1 MRTLTLAILLF
12 TLPAHGW
19 YICHVAPDSDGD
31 GVDDPF
37 DNCPALA
44 NPNQADHDY
53 DHIGDACDPL
63 VDMDE
68 DGAAD
73 ATDNC
78 PWKFNPTQADQ
89 DGDSLGDACDNC
101 PGHPNP
107 GQADASWNSLG
118 DACDFVAD
126 ADADGLVDANDRC
139 PTVAVDGTNH
149 DDPDGDGLG
158 NACDNCPSLA
168 NPQQE
173 DANWDGTG
181 DLCQGGLDQDGDGHP
196 DGQDNCPNHW
206 NQGQAN
212 TDGDAPGDACD
223 NCPSL
228 TNPDQ
233 ADADFDFVG
242 DACDDA
248 DNDGVLDIVDNCPTE
263 PNADQLDD
271 DQDGIG
277 QACDICDLIPNPDQ
291 LDPDCDQ
298 LGLECDSLEDRDGD
312 SIADDVDNC
321 PTLFTN
327 QPEADGDNDGLGD
340 ACDNCPAV
348 ANADQLDTDWT
359 QGGDACVPPD
369 RDQDGVA
376 DGADNCPQWPWGNP
390 DQLDT
395 DGDGVGDICDNC
407 PADANPRVDPP
418 GPGMLA
424 QPDQDWDGM
433 GDACDAD
440 ADGDGW
446 TGEDNCPT
454 IANATQQDVD
464 GDGVG
469 DACDTCVRRGNAD
482 QADGDSD
489 GLGDACDSGGP
500 TADLSVGW
508 QFYAGSVAALV
519 DFGGGLDAIQQM
531 VPAPRSVLRADPFGL
546 YPDHRVP
553 PGPDVLPSAIDGN
566 SLIARATACGASV
579 FSPGDAPLPQAHIDL
594 LEPGTWFVLHER
606 QRIFAVVDVQGGA
619 ARWMTW
625 TVPELT
631 TAGSSV
637 RVSAPAPSVDL
648 GYFLAHF
655 ECGGP
660 Q

>member
-1 MRTLTLAILLF
+1 MRALILASALF
-12 TLPAHGW
+12 ALPAHAW

-31 GVDDPF
+31 GRDDPW

-44 NPNQADHDY
+44 NANQADHDY

-68 DGAAD
+68 DEAAD

-89 DGDSLGDACDNC
+89 DGDGRGDACDNC

-107 GQADASWNSLG
+107 GQADASWNGVG

-126 ADADGLVDANDRC
+126 ADADGLVDARDRC

-168 NPQQE
+168 NPLQE
-173 DANWDGTG
+173 DGNWNAIG
-181 DLCQGGLDQDGDGHP
+181 DLCEGGLDGDGDGQT
-196 DGQDNCPNHW
+196 DALDNCPNHY
-206 NQGQAN
+206 NPGQAN
-212 TDGDAPGDACD
+212 ADGDAPGDACD

-248 DNDGVLDIVDNCPTE
+248 DSDGVLDINDNCPTE
-263 PNADQLDD
+263 PNADQF
-271 DQDGIG
+271 DGDEDG
-277 QACDICDLIPNPDQ
+277 VGEACDVCDLIPNPDQ
-291 LDPDCDQ
+291 VDPDCDQ

-312 SIADDVDNC
+312 NIADDVDNC

-327 QPEADGDNDGLGD
+327 QPEPDGDQDGLGD

-348 ANADQLDTDWT
+348 ANPDQLDTDWT
-359 QGGDACVPPD
+359 PGGDACVPSD

-376 DGADNCPQWPWGNP
+376 DGADNCPTTTGL
-390 DQLDT
+390 DQTDT
-395 DGDGVGDICDNC
+395 DGDGVGDLCDNC
-407 PADANPRVDPP
+407 PAVPNPRVDPP

-424 QPDQDWDGM
+424 QPDMDWDGM
-433 GDACDAD
+433 GDACDDD

-446 TGEDNCPT
+446 TGEDNCPA

-469 DACDTCVRRGNAD
+469 DACDNCVRFGNAAQHD
-482 QADGDSD
+482 QDAD
-489 GLGDACDSGGP
+489 GLGDTCDSGGS
-500 TADLSVGW
+500 TADLTIEW
-508 QFYAGSVAALV
+508 QFYRGAPADLLAFV
-519 DFGGGLDAIQQM
+519 GGLAVAQRL
-531 VPAPRSVLRADPFGL
+531 VPAPHSVRRFDPFGQ
-546 YPDHRVP
+546 YPGGTVPSGVEVAFSDINGFELLSRVAGCGVP
-553 PGPDVLPSAIDGN
+553 YFGAGDV
-566 SLIARATACGASV
+566 
-579 FSPGDAPLPQAHIDL
+579 PLPPTVAASL
-594 LEPGTWFVLHER
+594 GLGNWFVLHER
-606 QRIFAVVDVQGGA
+606 RKLFGVVDVHGA
-619 ARWMTW
+619 AVRWMTL
-625 TVPELT
+625 TPLPELT
-631 TAGSSV
+631 MASDTI
-637 RVSAPAPSVDL
+637 RISAQAPTTDL
-648 GYFLAHF
+648 SYFLAHF
-655 ECGGP
+655 SCGGQP
-660 Q
+660 